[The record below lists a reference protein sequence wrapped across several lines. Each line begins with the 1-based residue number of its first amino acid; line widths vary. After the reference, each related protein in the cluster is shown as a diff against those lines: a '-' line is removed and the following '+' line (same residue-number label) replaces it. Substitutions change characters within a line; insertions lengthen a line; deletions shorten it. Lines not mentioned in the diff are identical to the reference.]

1 MLHIENPLKKH
12 KFIEAKVHLF
22 QLKQDRGGGMKNK
35 KKEHIHHFV
44 QEFAFEGTS
53 DEKAS
58 RPKSNPFFSIDGQ
71 LGMLKKQISEMNARI
86 EKLEKLIESKV

>member
-1 MLHIENPLKKH
+1 MKK
-12 KFIEAKVHLF
+12 
-22 QLKQDRGGGMKNK
+22 K

-53 DEKAS
+53 DEKES
-58 RPKSNPFFSIDGQ
+58 RLKSEPFFSIDGQ

-86 EKLEKLIESKV
+86 EKLEKIIESEV

>member
-1 MLHIENPLKKH
+1 
-12 KFIEAKVHLF
+12 
-22 QLKQDRGGGMKNK
+22 MKNK

-53 DEKAS
+53 DETKNRA
-58 RPKSNPFFSIDGQ
+58 KSEPFFTVDGQ

-86 EKLEKLIESKV
+86 EKLEAIIQSKA